1 MSHAEFLRKEG
12 GDDLAA
18 EQIKVDWR
26 QANLTDAERAML
38 EYVEKLTLTP
48 SSMKKED
55 VQKLRDAGWTDRD
68 ILDIC
73 QVAAYFNYRV
83 RMADGLGVDLD
94 EAYNQSA
101 QSSRERA
108 REEARKLGK
117 ELPPDRWQQHQEKKQ
132 A

>member
-1 MSHAEFLRKEG
+1 
-12 GDDLAA
+12 
-18 EQIKVDWR
+18 
-26 QANLTDAERAML
+26 ML

-48 SSMKKED
+48 SSMKEED

-83 RMADGLGVDLD
+83 RMADGLGVELD

-108 REEARKLGK
+108 REEAKNSARSYLQIDGSN
-117 ELPPDRWQQHQEKKQ
+117 PREKIRLKVCNFRS
-132 A
+132 

>member
-1 MSHAEFLRKEG
+1 
-12 GDDLAA
+12 
-18 EQIKVDWR
+18 
-26 QANLTDAERAML
+26 LTDAERAML

-48 SSMKKED
+48 SSMKEED

-94 EAYNQSA
+94 EAYNQNA
-101 QSSRERA
+101 QDSRERA

-117 ELPPDRWQQHQEKKQ
+117 ELPPDRWHQPQAKKQ

>member
-1 MSHAEFLRKEG
+1 M
-12 GDDLAA
+12 
-18 EQIKVDWR
+18 
-26 QANLTDAERAML
+26 TDAERAML

-101 QSSRERA
+101 QDSRERA
-108 REEARKLGK
+108 REEARKLGT
-117 ELPPDRWQQHQEKKQ
+117 ELPPNRWHQHQEKKQ

>member
-1 MSHAEFLRKEG
+1 M
-12 GDDLAA
+12 
-18 EQIKVDWR
+18 
-26 QANLTDAERAML
+26 TDAERAML

-48 SSMKKED
+48 SSMKEED